1 MEKNDKK
8 FDDVIKMYDN
18 VKVARKYMKMVKI
31 FENSEEKE
39 ERAELFL
46 LVVVIIW
53 SIAMVVV
60 GTQVSKN
67 NIVLSI

>member
-1 MEKNDKK
+1 
-8 FDDVIKMYDN
+8 MYDN

-46 LVVVIIW
+46 LGVVIIW